1 MTTESDRDIILR
13 LLKETAAAHGKHE
26 AEELGGVFDEE
37 WPEWYSTYLT
47 DRLHGEGLRLSR

>member
-1 MTTESDRDIILR
+1 MSTETDRDILLR

-47 DRLHGEGLRLSR
+47 DRLHEEGFRLSR